1 MMDFR
6 TQVQISESFFKID
19 HFTKMMLFGSCFSEN
34 IGRKLKDNKFHVD
47 INPFGILY
55 NPLSI
60 SSSIRKL
67 LQKTIFTESDL
78 IYNNELYHS
87 FMHHGSFSDTDKNH
101 CLNNISKRY
110 NESAD
115 SIIKTDMFLITF
127 GSAYVYRLKE
137 AGENIKSDIVNNC
150 HKLPADSFDRRRLSV
165 EEIVEEWSV
174 IISLLR
180 DINLD
185 VKFIFTVSP
194 IRHWKDG
201 AHENQISKSILHL
214 AIDRLIGLFGND
226 LIYFP
231 AYEIM
236 IDELRDYRFYDE
248 DMMHPSSFAVDYIWY
263 NFSKTFFSDVT
274 KAINLEWT
282 QIKKS
287 IDHKPLF
294 PGTNSYNNFLKL
306 TISNLEKF
314 ALKYSH
320 INCEHE
326 IQKIST
332 LLNSQDLD

>member
-165 EEIVEEWSV
+165 EEIVE
-174 IISLLR
+174 
-180 DINLD
+180 
-185 VKFIFTVSP
+185 
-194 IRHWKDG
+194 
-201 AHENQISKSILHL
+201 
-214 AIDRLIGLFGND
+214 
-226 LIYFP
+226 
-231 AYEIM
+231 
-236 IDELRDYRFYDE
+236 
-248 DMMHPSSFAVDYIWY
+248 
-263 NFSKTFFSDVT
+263 
-274 KAINLEWT
+274 
-282 QIKKS
+282 
-287 IDHKPLF
+287 
-294 PGTNSYNNFLKL
+294 
-306 TISNLEKF
+306 
-314 ALKYSH
+314 
-320 INCEHE
+320 
-326 IQKIST
+326 
-332 LLNSQDLD
+332 